1 MIIYR
6 FINKGSHRIIHRY
19 HLSSSSICRMR
30 IDRNEFAGGR
40 RQLSTSYGKSKS
52 NTNSICRMRIDR
64 NEFAGGRRQLSTSYG
79 KSKSNTNE
87 DGGMY
92 IVKAG
97 LPLFLF
103 CFLGVFVV
111 SSGIEGKNAERDA
124 FQGRISKC
132 VEKRNSNTLKKHS
145 NYLTL
150 NLFFGGMFFSISTPF
165 TTRNNT
171 GQNARQ

>member
-52 NTNSICRMRIDR
+52 NT
-64 NEFAGGRRQLSTSYG
+64 
-79 KSKSNTNE
+79 NTNE